1 MCHTFLGGSIGVE
14 ESGIGKFDFEN
25 VWSEFLVT
33 SGEVNGFVETG
44 CVTEFVEMKLQLLQI
59 QSLLLLQEIQMALL
73 HDPT

>member
-33 SGEVNGFVETG
+33 SGAVNGFVETG
-44 CVTEFVEMKLQLLQI
+44 GVTEFVEMKL
-59 QSLLLLQEIQMALL
+59 
-73 HDPT
+73 